1 MEKFY
6 FIDES
11 GDADFF
17 GKRGKE
23 LWKIDGW
30 NPLLI
35 MGLLETN
42 NRKQLRKDVI
52 QFHAELLNDPYY
64 GGIHSLNKGNHF
76 FHARSDHPEVRAA
89 FFQFLRRR
97 NDFNCFFVVRYKDPQ
112 VFINE
117 FQKNT
122 AKFYFH
128 VVKQLIDL
136 PKFSHTNHHQ
146 FYLSR
151 RNKTTNDRFNQV
163 LEDAL
168 CKEMY
173 TERLN
178 YQAEIVK
185 SAEYPEL
192 WIIDYMLWALQRC
205 LLKKEKRFL
214 NALSDKV
221 SIIQDND
228 GGEFKGSFE
237 TINIT
242 SKK

>member
-17 GKRGKE
+17 GKRGKR
-23 LWKIDGW
+23 LWEIDGW

-35 MGLLETN
+35 MGLLETD
-42 NRKQLRKDVI
+42 NRKRLRKDVQ
-52 QFHAELLNDPYY
+52 QFHEKLLKDPYY
-64 GGIHSLNKGNHF
+64 EGIHSFEKVQHF

-89 FFQFLRRR
+89 FFQFLRNRD
-97 NDFNCFFVVRYKDPQ
+97 DFNCFFVIRYKDPQ
-112 VFINE
+112 NFIAE
-117 FQKNT
+117 FEKST
-122 AKFYFH
+122 TKFYFY
-128 VVKQLIDL
+128 VIKQLIDL
-136 PKFSHTNHHQ
+136 PEFKQSDKHK

-173 TERLN
+173 EERLS
-178 YQAEIVK
+178 YEAEIVK
-185 SAEYPEL
+185 SEEYPEL
-192 WIIDYMLWALQRC
+192 WIIDYMLWAVQRC

-214 NALSDKV
+214 NALANKV
-221 SIIQDND
+221 SFIQDNE
-228 GGEFKGSFE
+228 GGEFKGALKDYNHHF
-237 TINIT
+237 
-242 SKK
+242 